1 MKHIEIDVI
10 TKVRISFLRQWLNED
25 RITDPKK
32 MVTDKELAYWL
43 FDMKDKPKPR
53 ERYSKG

>member
-1 MKHIEIDVI
+1 MTKIDVI

-32 MVTDKELAYWL
+32 MVTNKDLEFWL
-43 FDMKDKPKPR
+43 FEQKDKPKTQN
-53 ERYSKG
+53 EKM